1 MIVMKFGGSSVDSA
15 AAIERVAGIVR
26 DRLSRQPVVVVSAMA
41 KTTNRLLEAAEAA
54 AAGDREGTLA
64 IFDEIEAYHRRESHG
79 VVPPAG
85 RPALDAALDPAF
97 NDLRTQ
103 LDELLATRAL
113 TPRAADA
120 VAGLG
125 EILASTILAFAF
137 SHFGQGAIDAAWVD
151 CRRVM
156 VTDHDFTRARPLYGP
171 TDARLRET
179 LLPLLRAGRVPIL
192 GGYVGATLQGVTT
205 TLGKEGSDFSA
216 AIVGAALG
224 AEEVLIWTD
233 VDGMRTA
240 DPRVF
245 RGARRV
251 RTLSFAEALELSC
264 SGAKKPHYG
273 TLGPASR
280 ANVPIRILDSRHPE
294 TEGPSSGTL
303 LGRRDPHAPPTIKSI
318 ACRMNAHLISV
329 QGAGEVGDALLGDVF
344 ELCERFRPSL
354 LVLGRH
360 ERGGDLALD
369 REDRLAEI
377 HAALLSAVGH
387 AAELWVTRGRP
398 VVSLVSEDLA
408 THPELAARVLE
419 AGKGFEP
426 RLVLEG
432 VAAPVVR
439 LLAEEDQ
446 LPELIAR
453 LHAELLPGG
462 PDEVVD

>member
-1 MIVMKFGGSSVDSA
+1 MIVMKFGGSSVDGA

-26 DRLSRQPVVVVSAMA
+26 DRLPRQPVVVVSAMA
-41 KTTNRLLEAAEAA
+41 KTTNRLLEAAAAA

-64 IFDEIEAYHRRESHG
+64 AFDEIETYHRRVSHG

-85 RPALDAALDPAF
+85 RPALEAALDATF
-97 NDLRTQ
+97 NELRTQ
-103 LDELLATRAL
+103 LDELLAIRAL

-120 VAGLG
+120 VASFG
-125 EILASTILAFAF
+125 EILSSTLLAFAF
-137 SHFGQGAIDAAWVD
+137 SHSAQGGIDAAWVD
-151 CRRVM
+151 CRRVI
-156 VTDHDFTRARPLYGP
+156 VTDHDFTRAKPLYGP

-179 LLPLLRAGRVPIL
+179 LLPLLRAGRVPVL

-205 TLGKEGSDFSA
+205 TLGKEGSDFST

-224 AEEVLIWTD
+224 ADEILIWTD

-240 DPRVF
+240 DPRIF
-245 RGARRV
+245 PDARRV

-280 ANVPIRILDSRHPE
+280 ANVPIRILDSRNPG
-294 TEGPSSGTL
+294 TEGTVI
-303 LGRRDPHAPPTIKSI
+303 GRRNPHAAPTIKSI
-318 ACRMNAHLISV
+318 TCRRNAHLISAR
-329 QGAGEVGDALLGDVF
+329 GTGEVGDALLGDVF
-344 ELCERFRPSL
+344 EVCERFRPSL
-354 LVLGRH
+354 LVLGRQA
-360 ERGGDLALD
+360 EGGDLALD

-377 HAALLSAVGH
+377 HAALLSAVGNS
-387 AAELWVTRGRP
+387 AELWVTRGRP

-408 THPELAARVLE
+408 THPELLARVLE
-419 AGKGFEP
+419 AGRDFEP

-432 VAAPVVR
+432 VAAPAVR

-446 LPELIAR
+446 LAGLISR

-462 PDEVVD
+462 ADEVVE